1 MGDGA
6 QPDGPVIRALGGLEL
21 SWGADSSVHSLPD
34 KAQLLLVY
42 LADAARPVPR
52 SEAAGLLWSDLTEEP
67 ARANLRLA
75 LTKIRRIMPDAIAA
89 DRRSLQLG
97 MRSDYDVDLVE
108 AGDLEATLRHYRGD
122 FLAGIDAGG
131 AELFDDWVRAR
142 RHAVRATAVRTLS
155 AAAAEAV
162 SAREWSRAIE
172 CAARVVEIEPWN
184 EVAHRHLMRS
194 LAHTGG
200 TPAALA
206 QYAHCQ
212 RVLADELGVRPDVET
227 TALAARIE
235 EGEHEE
241 SEPAA
246 TRIVGFPTT
255 LTPLIGRD
263 TELEVI
269 VDRIIHQRERLVS
282 LVGPGGVGKSRVA
295 IEVAD
300 RLAEHYDTVV
310 FVPLASA
317 ASSAEA
323 ATMADALVGGGAGST
338 IDAVGRLTE
347 SLEGRRTLLILDNLE
362 HLVGE
367 IADLVRRVLD
377 ECPGTDLL
385 TTSREPLDLAV
396 EDLFELRGLAV
407 RSGTG
412 DVDEAPAVRLFVDRA
427 YRSDK
432 SFSLT
437 DGNAAEVVALCALL
451 EGVPLHL
458 ELAASRVRSSSLTE
472 ICAALDASAALP
484 GSTARDVPERHASF
498 QAVFDQSWNLLTTS
512 EQRALSQLSAMRG
525 GFDRIAADALTGDR
539 VAAPSLA
546 RKSMLIDEGR
556 GRYRFHELIRQM
568 AAARLDPA
576 DVLRSEIAHSRY
588 YLECVAEIAPSLGT
602 WGAADVVESMVPD
615 LDNIRVAWER
625 AIATQRF
632 DEIASSLDGLCK
644 LFEATGLLFESVQLL
659 DATANAAPPTA
670 SGEGVIRVRHIEQ
683 LTSAV
688 IDDSIDSLC
697 ERTLE
702 LLGSG
707 RARAA
712 ARGWVHLHWGA
723 TCLLRHDH
731 ETAWDRCADAA
742 TEAAVAGDRR
752 LDASIVK
759 LRGRLHTMAG
769 RFEAA
774 TEELELA
781 LRLFEEIGDVAGQ
794 CHMHICLAPAYAEQY
809 RVWEALRSDRRS
821 LELAQAIGHERHT
834 AVQHANVGASLIL
847 IGDYEGGRAS
857 TARALEIARGMGEVR
872 LEGYLMVQ
880 YAECLVHVDLA
891 EATSLMEEGIALERE
906 HNDEHGMIYSL
917 VPFSR
922 LLLMSGRNA
931 EAKLAADELAEVAGR
946 RDAPHFVLTARLIGA
961 LADLALGRREQATA
975 EALRAADVLLGDDPP
990 QMPWPV
996 DSRLD
1001 IVGVLSPNHPS
1012 GQRALADAREIHRTA
1027 ALSIEDPRLRQ
1038 LYLERLPASQQ
1049 LTRLSGSQPAGAPR
1063 AIWP

>member
-6 QPDGPVIRALGGLEL
+6 HLEGPAIRALGGLEL
-21 SWGADSSVHSLPD
+21 EWGADSPTPSLPD

-52 SEAAGLLWSDLTEEP
+52 SEAAGLLWSDLSEER

-75 LTKIRRIMPDAIAA
+75 LTKIRRITPDAIDA
-89 DRRSLQLG
+89 DRRSLRLATP
-97 MRSDYDVDLVE
+97 RDYDVDLIE

-122 FLAGIDAGG
+122 FLAGIDADG

-162 SAREWSRAIE
+162 SASEWSRAIE

-200 TPAALA
+200 TSAALA
-206 QYAHCQ
+206 QYAHCE
-212 RVLADELGVRPDVET
+212 RVLADELGVRPDAET

-235 EGEHEE
+235 NGEHEE
-241 SEPAA
+241 PEPAA
-246 TRIVGFPTT
+246 TRVVGVPST

-263 TELEVI
+263 TEIDVI
-269 VDRIIHQRERLVS
+269 VDRIVDRRERLVS

-300 RLAEHYDTVV
+300 RLSARYDSVV
-310 FVPLASA
+310 FVPLASVG
-317 ASSAEA
+317 SSAEA
-323 ATMADALVGGGAGST
+323 ATMADSLVGGAGTT
-338 IDAVGRLTE
+338 IDAVGRLIE

-385 TTSREPLDLAV
+385 ITSREPLDLAV

-407 RSGTG
+407 ESNTA
-412 DVDEAPAVRLFVDRA
+412 DVGEAPAVRLFVDRA

-432 SFSLT
+432 TFSLT
-437 DGNAAEVVALCALL
+437 DTNANEVLAVCTLL

-458 ELAASRVRSSSLTE
+458 ELVASRVRSASLTE
-472 ICAALDASAALP
+472 ILSALDASEPLP
-484 GSTARDVPERHASF
+484 GSTARDVPARHASF
-498 QAVFDQSWNLLTTS
+498 QAVFDQSWNLLTAS

-525 GFDRIAADALTGDR
+525 GFDRLAADALTGDR
-539 VAAPSLA
+539 IAAPSLA
-546 RKSMLIDEGR
+546 RKSMLIDEGG
-556 GRYRFHELIRQM
+556 GRYRFHELVRQM

-576 DVLRSEIAHSRY
+576 EVALSEIAHSRY
-588 YLECVAEIAPSLGT
+588 YLERVAEIAPSLGT
-602 WGAADVVESMVPD
+602 WGAADVVESMVLD
-615 LDNIRVAWER
+615 LDNIRIAWER
-625 AIATQRF
+625 AIGTQQF
-632 DEIASSLDGLCK
+632 DHIALSLDGLCK
-644 LFEATGLLFESVQLL
+644 LFEASGLLFESLQLL
-659 DATANAAPPTA
+659 DAAANAAPPTP
-670 SGEGVIRVRHIEQ
+670 SGEGEIRVRHIEQ

-688 IDDSIDSLC
+688 VDDSIDALC

-707 RARAA
+707 SAHAA

-752 LDASIVK
+752 LDASVVK

-774 TEELELA
+774 TEELEIA
-781 LRLFEEIGDVAGQ
+781 LGLFEEIDDVAGQ

-809 RVWEALRSDRRS
+809 RVWEALQSDRRS
-821 LELAQAIGHERHT
+821 LELAKAIGHERHT

-847 IGDYEGGRAS
+847 IGDYDGGRAS
-857 TARALEIARGMGEVR
+857 SARALEIARGMGEVR
-872 LEGYLMVQ
+872 LEGYLVVQ
-880 YAECLVHVDLA
+880 YAECLVDVDLA
-891 EATSLMEEGIALERE
+891 EATSLMEEGVALERE
-906 HNDEHGMIYSL
+906 HNDEHGLIYSL

-922 LLLMSGRNA
+922 LLLRLGRNA

-946 RDAPHFVLTARLIGA
+946 RDAPHFVQTARLIGA
-961 LADLALGRREQATA
+961 VSDLALGRREQATA
-975 EALRAADVLLGDDPP
+975 EALRAADVLLGEDPP

-1001 IVGVLSPNHPS
+1001 IVAVLSSGHPV
-1012 GQRALADAREIHRTA
+1012 GQRALADAREIHRNA

-1038 LYLERLPASQQ
+1038 LYLERLPASRM
-1049 LTRLSGSQPAGAPR
+1049 LTRLADSGPAEATFR
-1063 AIWP
+1063 